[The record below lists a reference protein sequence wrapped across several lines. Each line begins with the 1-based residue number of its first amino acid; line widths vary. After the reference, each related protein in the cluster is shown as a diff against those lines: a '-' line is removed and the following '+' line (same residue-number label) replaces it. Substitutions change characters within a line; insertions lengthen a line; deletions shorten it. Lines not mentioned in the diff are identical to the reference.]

1 MSEKPKTYKI
11 KRKNPKA
18 KEVVKPVP
26 APRKPKVKPVPKPR
40 PRSTMKDAK
49 VAGFKSGDRV
59 KFKRKLKEIKAPEL
73 KKFTGLTKAEANKLD
88 PLALFGKLPP
98 ELRKT
103 ILQPKTTGVVVGKKD
118 LLNDR
123 AIYLL
128 GEVLDLIGFIR
139 FTYSSTYSWSYY
151 EGGNFTAGANKY
163 FQKQAERLDSA
174 GGVYDPQNDLLD
186 LLKNDKFRRACFN
199 SHKEMNSAGEF
210 IFKDRDLERMEERIY
225 EEGEGREDY
234 YQADTYGLIFE
245 DGEYYFANRT
255 KSTTRSR
262 TSDRIKIIR
271 KSITD
276 DLKPFLKLVKYG
288 NPYK

>member
-11 KRKNPKA
+11 KRKKPK
-18 KEVVKPVP
+18 ETPVP

-49 VAGFKSGDRV
+49 VGMGFKAGDKV

-73 KKFTGLTKAEANKLD
+73 KKFTGLTQAQANKLD

-139 FTYSSTYSWSYY
+139 FTSSSTYSWSFY
-151 EGGNFTAGANKY
+151 EGGNFTEGANKY
-163 FQKQAERLDSA
+163 FQKQSERIDNA
-174 GGVYDPQNDLLD
+174 GGVYNPQDDLLE
-186 LLKNDKFRRACFN
+186 LLKNDKKFRRACFN
-199 SHKEMNSAGEF
+199 SHKEMGYAGEF
-210 IFKDRDLERMEERIY
+210 IFKDMDLEQLEQRIY

-234 YQADTYGLIFE
+234 YPSETYGLIYE

-255 KSTTRSR
+255 KSTTRST

>member
-11 KRKNPKA
+11 KRKKPK
-18 KEVVKPVP
+18 ETPVP

-49 VAGFKSGDRV
+49 VGMGFKAGDKV

-73 KKFTGLTKAEANKLD
+73 KKFTGLTKTEANKLD
-88 PLALFGKLPP
+88 PLKLFGKLPA

-139 FTYSSTYSWSYY
+139 FTSSSTYGWSYY
-151 EGGNFTAGANKY
+151 EEGNFNQSINKY
-163 FQKQAERLDSA
+163 FEKQAKRIDDA
-174 GGVYDPQNDLLD
+174 GGVFDPQEDLLK

-199 SHKEMNSAGEF
+199 SHKEMNYAGEY
-210 IFKDRDLERMEERIY
+210 IFEVMDLEQIEQRIY
-225 EEGEGREDY
+225 MNGEDREDY
-234 YQADTYGLIFE
+234 YPSDTYGFIYE
-245 DGEYYFANRT
+245 DGEYYTSNRT
-255 KSTTRSR
+255 RSTTRAT
-262 TSDRIKIIR
+262 TSERVKIIR
-271 KSITD
+271 RAITTD
-276 DLKPFLKLVKYG
+276 FKPFLELVKGG
-288 NPYK
+288 NAYK